1 MLQQPLLELG
11 PEDRHRVTKAAWLV
25 EDAVRGYEKPHPD
38 ATLRAVQLLKLY
50 YRLRYV
56 RWLAVT
62 VLLSLSYIETPYWC
76 TKGGDHP
83 CGDPDDA
90 TTPLTFGTIW
100 LSGRQSMAVEVA
112 CLAVIW
118 GNDILLLASLKR
130 KYAAR
135 QDRLAVSLLYM
146 AATVNVVVRLAGN
159 FADAGRVAS
168 FLRLLIFISSSRSAR
183 GTYQK
188 LYFVLGEVGNL
199 LCLVGIYVLFCGWL
213 ATILFRDTPQA
224 VITSSFVESSW
235 QLLILLTTANFPDV
249 MMPAYAMHRANAL
262 FFICFVFFGLFF
274 LMNVILAQ
282 VFSNFQ
288 WVAAREAA
296 THAANRDRLL
306 KRHAA
311 AAADENDDAYIAM
324 DLLVCFFTELNQYK
338 VVKALKERHMRDLFH
353 ELDANDDG
361 RVYLAQF
368 IDLCDVV
375 RVYMRLH
382 RPKPSE
388 VDRFLPALATSP
400 QYQRLCACV
409 THRRFELGF
418 DALLVINAVVI
429 VIEFTTAIDNFS
441 MSESWSQWELVA
453 TCFSCLFLLEMLLKL
468 LVLGAREYWH
478 SGKNR
483 FDALITVTSLTI
495 DIYAYI
501 PNAYNSHTMVKV
513 LLLVRCLRLLRLIMA
528 VKRYRV
534 LFSAWLRLL
543 PVGKNILLVL
553 FCNMNLFA
561 LLGHHLFGGSISPAT
576 MELTHPTVSYT
587 VNRYFANNF
596 NDIPSGMVT
605 LFELLVVNN
614 WYVIVDGHVAV
625 TTIYARFFFI
635 SYWIVGVIV
644 TLNLFIA
651 SILKQDNNG
660 DEASLR
666 KSLSLRQQ
674 AASKR
679 AQQLVAT
686 GDSHETND
694 SVEQLRGDAMHPS
707 V

>member
-11 PEDRHRVTKAAWLV
+11 PEDRHLVTKAAWLV
-25 EDAVRGYEKPHPD
+25 EDAFRGFEKPHPD
-38 ATLRAVQLLKLY
+38 ATVRAVQLLKLY

-56 RWLAVT
+56 RYFAVT

-76 TKGGDHP
+76 ANSGDHP

-90 TTPLTFGTIW
+90 TTPLTFDMAW

-112 CLAVIW
+112 CLAIIW
-118 GNDILLLASLKR
+118 GNDMLLLSSLKR

-135 QDRLAVSLLYM
+135 RDRLAVSLLYT

-168 FLRLLIFISSSRSAR
+168 FFRLLIFVSSLRSAR
-183 GTYQK
+183 STYQK

-224 VITSSFVESSW
+224 AITSSFLESSW

-288 WVAAREAA
+288 WVASREAA

-306 KRHAA
+306 TKAFRTLAA
-311 AAADENDDAYIAM
+311 VQKSHTNDESEDEHIAL

-338 VVKALKERHMRDLFH
+338 VIKALKKRHMKDLFH
-353 ELDANDDG
+353 QLDENDDG
-361 RVYLAQF
+361 RVYVAQF
-368 IDLCDVV
+368 IDICDVM
-375 RVYMRLH
+375 RAYMSLH

-388 VDRFLPALATSP
+388 VDMLFPALASSP
-400 QYQRLCACV
+400 RYQRLCTYV
-409 THRRFELGF
+409 THRWFELFF
-418 DALLVINAVVI
+418 DALLVINAIVI
-429 VIEFTTAIDNFS
+429 VIEFTTDIDNFS
-441 MSESWSQWELVA
+441 MSGSWSRWEAVA

-468 LVLGAREYWH
+468 LVLGVREYWY

-483 FDALITVTSLTI
+483 FDALITVASLTI

-528 VKRYRV
+528 VKRYNV
-534 LFSAWLRLL
+534 
-543 PVGKNILLVL
+543 
-553 FCNMNLFA
+553 
-561 LLGHHLFGGSISPAT
+561 
-576 MELTHPTVSYT
+576 
-587 VNRYFANNF
+587 
-596 NDIPSGMVT
+596 
-605 LFELLVVNN
+605 
-614 WYVIVDGHVAV
+614 
-625 TTIYARFFFI
+625 
-635 SYWIVGVIV
+635 
-644 TLNLFIA
+644 
-651 SILKQDNNG
+651 
-660 DEASLR
+660 
-666 KSLSLRQQ
+666 
-674 AASKR
+674 KR
-679 AQQLVAT
+679 
-686 GDSHETND
+686 
-694 SVEQLRGDAMHPS
+694 
-707 V
+707 